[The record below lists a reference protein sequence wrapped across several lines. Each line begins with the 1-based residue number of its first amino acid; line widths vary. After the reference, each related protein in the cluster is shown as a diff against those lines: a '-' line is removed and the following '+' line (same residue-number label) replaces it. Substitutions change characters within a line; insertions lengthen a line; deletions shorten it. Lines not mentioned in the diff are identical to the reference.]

1 MSDRDKPVNPFGRG
15 ERTIIRP
22 NPGGKLPP
30 APPPQPPAGE
40 PPAGHPAYSPS
51 PVPSLGATPSTPP
64 SFSAVPSIPNY
75 AAAPTSHPS
84 EEWISTPAPAQAPQ
98 PILPPGPPLRVDD
111 LVAPN
116 ANPVMRAG
124 GPLLQLLG
132 RLRVA
137 LMRASFASLMEQ
149 VADAIKFFE
158 KDIRS
163 AGISE
168 HQANTAKYILCATAA
183 DIVQHIPTEDR
194 HVWTQ
199 YSMLSRFFGER
210 VGGVRF
216 FEILDH
222 LKADPLVNYPVLEL
236 QHACLALGF
245 QGMHRTS
252 PSGLANLQVIQRNL
266 YETLRRVRPK
276 VMNDLSPNW
285 RGQALAGRRQRIR
298 IPVWMVAAVA
308 AALLT
313 GGYFA
318 LRMLLAGRA
327 ENAAEVA
334 LALHPADPIEL
345 KRRIVAPPPPPP
357 PPPSPGRITQLQRI
371 RNALAKESTACA
383 MTADQTASFIVIR
396 VCDLA
401 LFAPAQATILD
412 AFKPVATRVAATLEK
427 EPGRIRI
434 VGHTDSSPIRTVRFP
449 SNFEL
454 SIERAKAVAA
464 ALKPGLTDASRI
476 DVEGK
481 GSDAPIASNSTP
493 EGRAENRR
501 VEIFIQR
508 SE

>member
-22 NPGGKLPP
+22 NPGGKLSP
-30 APPPQPPAGE
+30 APPQPPAGE
-40 PPAGHPAYSPS
+40 LPAGHSGAPPSPS
-51 PVPSLGATPSTPP
+51 RAAPSPP
-64 SFSAVPSIPNY
+64 SFSSVPSNANY

-84 EEWISTPAPAQAPQ
+84 EEWISTPAQAQSPQ

-116 ANPVMRAG
+116 ANPVMRAA

-168 HQANTAKYILCATAA
+168 HQANTAKYILCATAD

-194 HVWTQ
+194 HVWAQ

-216 FEILDH
+216 FEVLDH

-245 QGMHRTS
+245 QGIHRTS
-252 PSGLANLQVIQRNL
+252 AGGLANLQVIQRNL

-276 VMNDLSPNW
+276 PTNDLSPNW
-285 RGQALAGRRQRIR
+285 RGQALAGRRKSLP
-298 IPVWMVAAVA
+298 IPIWLVAAVV

-313 GGYFA
+313 GSYFV
-318 LRMLLAGRA
+318 LRTLLAGRA

-334 LALHPADPIEL
+334 LALHPSDPIEL
-345 KRRIVAPPPPPP
+345 KRQIIAPPPPPP
-357 PPPSPGRITQLQRI
+357 PPPPPDRITQLQRI
-371 RNALAKESTACA
+371 RNALAKENTVCA

-401 LFAPAQATILD
+401 LFASGQATILD
-412 AFKPVATRVAATLEK
+412 GFKPVAARVAATLDK
-427 EPGRIRI
+427 EPGRIRV

-454 SIERAKAVAA
+454 SVERARAVAA
-464 ALKPGLTDASRI
+464 ALKPGLTDGSRI

-481 GSDAPIASNSTP
+481 GSDAPIAGNSTP
-493 EGRAENRR
+493 EGRAKNRR
-501 VEIFIQR
+501 VEIFIER

>member
-1 MSDRDKPVNPFGRG
+1 MSDRDKPLNPFGRG

-22 NPGGKLPP
+22 NPGRKLPLSP
-30 APPPQPPAGE
+30 VPQPPAGE
-40 PPAGHPAYSPS
+40 GPAGHPAYSQP
-51 PVPSLGATPSTPP
+51 PTPSTGVPSPPP
-64 SFSAVPSIPNY
+64 SFSPASQNPGYV
-75 AAAPTSHPS
+75 AAPTSQPS
-84 EEWISTPAPAQAPQ
+84 EEWISTPAQVQAPQ
-98 PILPPGPPLRVDD
+98 SILPPGPPLRVDD

-168 HQANTAKYILCATAA
+168 HQANTAKYILCATAD

-194 HVWTQ
+194 HVWAQ

-245 QGMHRTS
+245 QGIHRS
-252 PSGLANLQVIQRNL
+252 SANGLANLQLIQRNL

-276 VMNDLSPNW
+276 QMSDLSPNW
-285 RGQALAGRRQRIR
+285 RGQALASRRQHLRV
-298 IPVWMVAAVA
+298 PVWLVAAVA

-313 GGYFA
+313 GAYFV
-318 LRMLLAGRA
+318 LRTLLVGRA
-327 ENAAEVA
+327 ESAAEVA
-334 LALHPADPIEL
+334 LALHPDGPIEL
-345 KRRIVAPPPPPP
+345 QRRIIAPPPPPP
-357 PPPSPGRITQLQRI
+357 PPPPADRITQLQRI
-371 RNALAKESTACA
+371 RNALAKEKTACA
-383 MTADQTASFIVIR
+383 MTADQTVSFIVIR

-401 LFAPAQATILD
+401 LFASGQAKILD
-412 AFKPVATRVAATLEK
+412 DFKPIAARVAATLNK
-427 EPGRIRI
+427 EPGRIRV
-434 VGHTDSSPIRTVRFP
+434 VGHTDSTPISTVRFP

-454 SIERAKAVAA
+454 SVERAKAVAA
-464 ALKPGLTDASRI
+464 ALKPGLTDGSRI

-481 GSDAPIASNSTP
+481 GKDAPIGSNSTP
-493 EGRAENRR
+493 EGRAKNRR
-501 VEIFIQR
+501 VEIFIER